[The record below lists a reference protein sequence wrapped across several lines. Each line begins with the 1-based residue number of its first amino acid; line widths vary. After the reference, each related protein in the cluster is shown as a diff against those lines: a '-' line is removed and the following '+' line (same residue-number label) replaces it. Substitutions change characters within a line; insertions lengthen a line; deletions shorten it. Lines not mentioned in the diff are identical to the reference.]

1 MKNNLIFVDGVK
13 WVESNVL
20 QVINWL
26 NCVYIFWFKVFIII
40 NKFLVV
46 YMVIFYYL
54 IDFIFE
60 FYFQYIDLKYLKEFL
75 YIIFLVLYFFFK

>member
-40 NKFLVV
+40 NKFLIV
-46 YMVIFYYL
+46 
-54 IDFIFE
+54 
-60 FYFQYIDLKYLKEFL
+60 
-75 YIIFLVLYFFFK
+75 